1 MACVGVLSVSGVFAG
16 GASEAAASLGV
27 LVFVEDA
34 PVLNSLTVD
43 MTLVVFDRT
52 EDWGAV

>member
-1 MACVGVLSVSGVFAG
+1 MKLACVGVLSASGVFAG

-27 LVFVEDA
+27 LVFVE
-34 PVLNSLTVD
+34 VLNSLTVD
-43 MTLVVFDRT
+43 MILAVFDRT